1 MIAHNIYIHVPF
13 CVSKCNYCAFFSR
26 AVAPDWESYLGG
38 ICQEI
43 DFWATKLGQFSVP
56 TVFFGG
62 GTPSLMPINVFD
74 KIMQHLRKNFDLS
87 GCCEIT
93 LESNPGTITPEKLRD
108 FISCGITRLS
118 IGIQSLNDDELIFL
132 GRRHDVKTALNLL
145 DAAQKTNV
153 EISADFI
160 YGMPNHG
167 VKNIVSMCN
176 QINNL
181 GLNHVSLYE
190 LTIEKNTPFGH
201 MNLRMPTNE
210 EMADMYIAI
219 QNNLNLP
226 RYEVSNYAK
235 PGHECKHNQNIWD
248 GDAYIGIGHGAMG
261 RVFMDDTWY
270 EQSGGDIQYSAISND
285 VRATEKIITGLR
297 TTRGVAMTPDIQN
310 VLDIN
315 FINSHNSLVQI
326 KNNRLC
332 ATDQGMMILDDLLVN
347 ITR

>member
-43 DFWATKLGQFSVP
+43 DFWATKLGQFYVP

-74 KIMQHLRKNFDLS
+74 KIMQHLRKNFDSS

-219 QNNLNLP
+219 QNNLNLS
-226 RYEVSNYAK
+226 RYEVSNYAM

-248 GDAYIGIGHGAMG
+248 GGAYIGIGHGAMG

-315 FINSHNSLVQI
+315 FINSHNALVQI